1 LPARFAGDAKQ
12 APAAQKPAQ
21 AASLVQLVPQVSPEH
36 WYAPHDVVTPALHV
50 PAPSQVEAAC
60 IVALEQLGAWQT
72 LPAAY
77 LRQPPAPSQ
86 KPSVPQVEAGE
97 AEQSLRGLVPGSA
110 NAHVPRLFVAAQVW
124 QVPVQAVSQ
133 QTPSTQW
140 PLVQSPAPAQAVPFV
155 SCGMQA
161 PAEQK

>member
-1 LPARFAGDAKQ
+1 MKGVHAR
-12 APAAQKPAQ
+12 
-21 AASLVQLVPQVSPEH
+21 
-36 WYAPHDVVTPALHV
+36 TPPGTQT
-50 PAPSQVEAAC
+50 PAPSHFAVARSEPVVHMGGVQV
-60 IVALEQLGAWQT
+60 V
-72 LPAAY
+72 PARY
-77 LRQPPAPSQ
+77 LRQAPAPSQ